1 MIAVL
6 EFVDGFGHDTEVVAI
21 YPTLEIAKKSIG
33 HNFRY
38 QEFEFGKVQ
47 FDLYDAKEAYGTKKK
62 IKKGLD
68 KGNKMV
74 CYTIQSKKK
83 GN

>member
-38 QEFEFGKVQ
+38 QEFEF
-47 FDLYDAKEAYGTKKK
+47 
-62 IKKGLD
+62 
-68 KGNKMV
+68 
-74 CYTIQSKKK
+74 
-83 GN
+83 